1 MINEHGFQFYS
12 PTRRKEIFFSDIV
25 FKICSY
31 KFMKKKEIL
40 NLVDS
45 KSAAYLVIR
54 VENRR
59 RHEICTCRE

>member
-31 KFMKKKEIL
+31 KFMKKKR
-40 NLVDS
+40 DF
-45 KSAAYLVIR
+45 KFG
-54 VENRR
+54 
-59 RHEICTCRE
+59 